1 MKRNMYILILMNDF
15 LILNSVTLPNDR
27 VENIKTNT
35 IFKAKMKRKNNN
47 DIFLKNNGIEIE
59 KTEVAITQMK
69 MIFFRL
75 SGLND

>member
-35 IFKAKMKRKNNN
+35 IFKAKMKRKNIN
-47 DIFLKNNGIEIE
+47 DISLKNNGIEIE
-59 KTEVAITQMK
+59 KAEVAITQAK

-75 SGLND
+75 S

>member
-1 MKRNMYILILMNDF
+1 MNDF

-35 IFKAKMKRKNNN
+35 IFNAKMKRKNNN
-47 DIFLKNNGIEIE
+47 EIFLKNNGIEIE
-59 KTEVAITQMK
+59 KAEVASTQAK

-75 SGLND
+75 S

>member
-15 LILNSVTLPNDR
+15 LILNSVALPNDR
-27 VENIKTNT
+27 AENIMTNT
-35 IFKAKMKRKNNN
+35 IFKTKMKRKNNN

-59 KTEVAITQMK
+59 KAEVARTQIK
-69 MIFFRL
+69 IILFRL

>member
-1 MKRNMYILILMNDF
+1 MNDF

-35 IFKAKMKRKNNN
+35 IFKAKMKRKNIN
-47 DIFLKNNGIEIE
+47 DISLKNNGIEIE
-59 KTEVAITQMK
+59 KAEVAITQAK

-75 SGLND
+75 S

>member
-35 IFKAKMKRKNNN
+35 IFKAKMKRKKNN
-47 DIFLKNNGIEIE
+47 DIFLKNKGIEIE
-59 KTEVAITQMK
+59 KAEVAKTQVK
-69 MIFFRL
+69 IIFFRL
-75 SGLND
+75 S

>member
-1 MKRNMYILILMNDF
+1 MKDF

-27 VENIKTNT
+27 VVNIKTNI

-59 KTEVAITQMK
+59 KAEVASTQAK